1 MNKEEQVINHF
12 AGLPQSKIDE
22 LIILHRLITQILPN
36 AKLWFIDGKDENGN
50 IVANLQIGYGNMT
63 IKYANGKTKDFF
75 QIGISPNT
83 KGISVYIMG
92 IDDKMYLPKTY
103 GKSIGKAKVTG
114 YCIKFGSLNEINIDV
129 LETAIRDGLEF
140 KP

>member
-1 MNKEEQVINHF
+1 MNNETQILNHF
-12 AGLPQSKIDE
+12 AGLPQSKTDE

-36 AKLWFIDGKDENGN
+36 AKLWFIDGKDENGK

-103 GKSIGKAKVTG
+103 GKSIGKANVTG

>member
-1 MNKEEQVINHF
+1 MNKEEQVLNHF
-12 AGLPQSKIDE
+12 AGLPQSKTDE

-36 AKLWFIDGKDENGN
+36 AKLWFIDGKDENGK

-63 IKYANGKTKDFF
+63 IKYANGKTKDIF

-103 GKSIGKAKVTG
+103 GKSIGKAKVTA
-114 YCIKFGSLNEINIDV
+114 YCIKFNSIKDINIDV